1 VVRLRTRS
9 SYRPTARASRCAA
22 ALLVGVLP
30 FLGGCASY
38 VGGLAAETL
47 SFAILNQDDPLVVQS
62 GLPAYLLIV
71 DGFIV
76 QNPERAGML
85 SAGAQLFAL
94 YGSRF
99 ARDQDH
105 AAAMTR
111 KARGYGQ
118 RAICLAHE
126 PACQWDGMGYE
137 QFVLELDGI
146 ERGQVEFLYAYAV
159 SWLSHLD
166 ATSSDWSA
174 VAELPW
180 VQAAMERVLALDET
194 YDDGGVHVY
203 LGILYA
209 LRPPALGGKPEIARG
224 HFERSIDLSRG
235 TDLSAK
241 VEYARRYA
249 RMMFDQE
256 LHDRLLTE
264 VIEAPVDVPGRT
276 LFNVLA
282 QQDAAVLLESSQEYF

>member
-1 VVRLRTRS
+1 M
-9 SYRPTARASRCAA
+9 
-22 ALLVGVLP
+22 
-30 FLGGCASY
+30 
-38 VGGLAAETL
+38 
-47 SFAILNQDDPLVVQS
+47 D
-62 GLPAYLLIV
+62 
-71 DGFIV
+71 
-76 QNPERAGML
+76 
-85 SAGAQLFAL
+85 
-94 YGSRF
+94 
-99 ARDQDH
+99 
-105 AAAMTR
+105 
-111 KARGYGQ
+111 
-118 RAICLAHE
+118 
-126 PACQWDGMGYE
+126 YE

-249 RMMFDQE
+249 RMMFDQD

-282 QQDAAVLLESSQEYF
+282 QQDAAALLESSQEYF